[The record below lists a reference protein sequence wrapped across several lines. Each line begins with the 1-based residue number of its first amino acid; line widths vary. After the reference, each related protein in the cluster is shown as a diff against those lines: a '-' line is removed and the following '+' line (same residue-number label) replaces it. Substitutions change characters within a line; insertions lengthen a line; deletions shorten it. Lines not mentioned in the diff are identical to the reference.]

1 MTTDDFNAISAS
13 ARGFRWRP
21 EVEVVEIGSP
31 QRLAPHALAFEAEV
45 KISGSESAA
54 SGRIVILYNPSGDDT
69 WCGCTRIVSFTQAQV
84 EFEMATD
91 PLLADVAWSW
101 LTDALNHKGADH
113 TAASGTVTAMTSRSF
128 GELEANPTSA
138 EVEVRCSWTA
148 LDDTEVDRHIAA
160 WQEMLCQLA
169 GLEPLADGVISLGRR
184 AVGTR

>member
-1 MTTDDFNAISAS
+1 
-13 ARGFRWRP
+13 
-21 EVEVVEIGSP
+21 VVEIGSP

-45 KISGSESAA
+45 KVSGDEPAA
-54 SGRIVILYNPSGDDT
+54 TGRLVVLYNPAGDET
-69 WCGCTRIVSFTQAQV
+69 WCGCIRLVSYTQAQV

-101 LTDALNHKGADH
+101 LTDALRHTGAEH
-113 TAASGTVTAMTSRSF
+113 AAASGTVTAMTSHSF
-128 GELEANPTSA
+128 GELEAKPDCA

-148 LDDTEVDRHIAA
+148 VDATSVGRHIAA

-169 GLEPLADGVISLGRR
+169 GIEPLAEGVISLGRR